1 MYSVVI
7 AVIIVVVL
15 SVIVAVVA
23 ARLLLG
29 LVLVRPDVDALGDPM
44 VLPPIGVEGAALEVA
59 GTRADHEAA
68 ILPPS

>member
-7 AVIIVVVL
+7 AIIIVVVL

-29 LVLVRPDVDALGDPM
+29 LVPVRPDVDALGDPTR
-44 VLPPIGVEGAALEVA
+44 LPPLIVDRAALHVA
-59 GTRADHEAA
+59 GTPADHEAA